1 MTDTK
6 PISAG
11 RARQLASRAL
21 DRAARLRQHAD
32 RDLLDAEK
40 AEYDAEV
47 WEQYAADR
55 EKPSSD

>member
-11 RARQLASRAL
+11 RARRMASQAL

-40 AEYDAEV
+40 AENDAEV
-47 WEQYAADR
+47 WEQYAAEHDGTR
-55 EKPSSD
+55 T